1 MSGRL
6 RGWAGYWAVW
16 AVMGLYMTVMDKL
29 MYPKGDLLAYL
40 LPLNLLQNVIW
51 GLLGLVVLHLARR
64 FPIEEVRSRAWKA
77 WALHGLASLGVTALG
92 LTLIYLVNFPFMSPV
107 ERGKWLDHFRPG
119 LLRFFST
126 YFQMSLFTMWG
137 VLAAYHVI
145 RAHRLMRERELEAT
159 QLESRLAQAQ
169 NQALRMQLQPHFLFN
184 TLNSISALI
193 HSDGEAAD
201 RMLTR
206 LADLLRMTLDA
217 GATQEVSLRQE
228 LAFIEGY
235 LAIERIR
242 FQDRLRVR
250 FEIPPDCMEAR
261 VPSFL
266 LQPLVENSIRHGV
279 SGLAR
284 SSTIEITARRV
295 GPTQPSRGGP
305 GGLREP
311 GEQAVPPAEIGARR
325 DGEWLELEV
334 KDDGKGFEKGRE
346 GIGTSNTT
354 NRLRLLYRDRQ
365 AFTLLSEPGNG
376 TTARIR
382 IPWSAPA

>member
-1 MSGRL
+1 MSSRL
-6 RGWAGYWAVW
+6 RTWTTYWTAWAA
-16 AVMGLYMTVMDKL
+16 MGLYMTLMDKL
-29 MYPKGDLLAYL
+29 MYPKEALLSYL
-40 LPLNLLQNVIW
+40 LPLNLLQNLIW
-51 GLLGLVVLHLARR
+51 GLLGLVVLCLARR
-64 FPIEEVRSRAWKA
+64 FPIEDVSSRAWKA
-77 WALHGLASLGVTALG
+77 WALHGVASLGVTAVG
-92 LTLIYLVNFPFMSPV
+92 LTLIYLVNFPFMSPA
-107 ERGKWLDHFRPG
+107 ERLKWLDHFGPG
-119 LLRFFST
+119 LLRFFRS

-145 RAHRLMRERELEAT
+145 RAHRRMREREIEAT

-217 GATQEVSLRQE
+217 GSSQEVSLRQE

-235 LAIERIR
+235 LGIERIR
-242 FQDRLRVR
+242 FQDRLRVH
-250 FEIPPDCMEAR
+250 FEIPPECMEAR

-295 GPTQPSRGGP
+295 GSTHPSRGGP
-305 GGLREP
+305 GGLREA
-311 GEQAVPPAEIGARR
+311 GGQAVPPAEIGARR

-346 GIGTSNTT
+346 GIGTSN
-354 NRLRLLYRDRQ
+354 NCHPVP
-365 AFTLLSEPGNG
+365 LS
-376 TTARIR
+376 
-382 IPWSAPA
+382 S

>member
-1 MSGRL
+1 MSSRL
-6 RGWAGYWAVW
+6 RTWTTYWTVW
-16 AVMGLYMTVMDKL
+16 AAMGLYMTLMDKL
-29 MYPKGDLLAYL
+29 MYPRGELLTYL
-40 LPLNLLQNVIW
+40 LPLNLLQNFIW
-51 GLLGLVVLHLARR
+51 GLLGLVVLFLAVR
-64 FPIEEVRSRAWKA
+64 FPIEEVRARAWKA
-77 WALHGLASLGVTALG
+77 WALHGVASLAVTAAG
-92 LTLIYLVNFPFMSPV
+92 LTLIYLVNWPFMDPP
-107 ERGKWLDHFRPG
+107 ERAKWLSHFKPG
-119 LLRFFST
+119 LLRFFRS
-126 YFQMSLFTMWG
+126 YFQMSLLTMWG

-145 RAHRLMRERELEAT
+145 RAHRRMRQRDLEAT

-242 FQDRLRVR
+242 FQDRLRVL
-250 FEIPPDCMEAR
+250 FEVPPECMEAR

-284 SSTIEITARRV
+284 SSTIEIRARR
-295 GPTQPSRGGP
+295 
-305 GGLREP
+305 E
-311 GEQAVPPAEIGARR
+311 
-325 DGEWLELEV
+325 GEWLELEV
-334 KDDGKGFEKGRE
+334 RDDGKGFEKGRE

-354 NRLRLLYRDRQ
+354 HRLRLLYKDRQ
-365 AFTLLSEPGNG
+365 AFTLLSEPGSG

>member
-1 MSGRL
+1 MSGKL

-16 AVMGLYMTVMDKL
+16 AVMGLYMTLMDKL
-29 MYPKGDLLAYL
+29 MYPKGELLTYL
-40 LPLNLLQNVIW
+40 LPLNLLQNLIW
-51 GLLGLVVLHLARR
+51 GLLGLVVICLARR
-64 FPIEEVRSRAWKA
+64 FPIEEVSPRTRKA
-77 WALHGLASLGVTALG
+77 WALHGLASLLVTALG
-92 LTLIYLVNFPFMSPV
+92 LTLIYLVNFPFLSPV
-107 ERGKWLDHFRPG
+107 ERSKWVDHFAPG

-217 GATQEVSLRQE
+217 GTTQEVSLRQE

-242 FQDRLRVR
+242 FQDRLRVCL
-250 FEIPPDCMEAR
+250 EIPPDCMEAR

-284 SSTIEITARRV
+284 SSTIEVR
-295 GPTQPSRGGP
+295 
-305 GGLREP
+305 
-311 GEQAVPPAEIGARR
+311 ARR

-334 KDDGKGFEKGRE
+334 RDDGKGFEKGRE
-346 GIGTSNTT
+346 GIGTTNTT
-354 NRLRLLYRDRQ
+354 NRLRLLYKDRQ
-365 AFTLLSEPGNG
+365 TFTLLSEPAKG